1 MNASRSPSSTACTL
15 PVSYR
20 VRSSLTS
27 WYGASVYVRIWLP
40 NATSRLSPLSASI
53 SLRCSS
59 RCRSASRAARICI
72 ALARFWSCER
82 SFWHDT
88 TTPVGRCVM
97 RTAES
102 VTLTCW
108 PPAPDER

>member
-1 MNASRSPSSTACTL
+1 M
-15 PVSYR
+15 
-20 VRSSLTS
+20 RSSFTS

-40 NATSRLSPLSASI
+40 NATSRFSPESASS
-53 SLRCSS
+53 SLRRSS
-59 RCRSASRAARICI
+59 RWRSASRAARICI
-72 ALARFWSCER
+72 AFALFWSCDR

-102 VTLTCW
+102 VTFTC
-108 PPAPDER
+108 